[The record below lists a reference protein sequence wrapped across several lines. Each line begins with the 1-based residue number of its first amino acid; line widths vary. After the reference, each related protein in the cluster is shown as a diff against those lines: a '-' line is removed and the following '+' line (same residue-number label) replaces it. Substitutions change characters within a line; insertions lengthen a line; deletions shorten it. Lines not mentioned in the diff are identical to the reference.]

1 MQTSL
6 LQKILIL
13 RLCPDLPI
21 QQKPGYTEFCEICIF
36 HVVQLCC
43 KRTFK
48 NNKLI
53 KMEYNVMQKEIGVRF
68 FNDRNF
74 Y

>member
-43 KRTFK
+43 KHTFK

-53 KMEYNVMQKEIGVRF
+53 KTEYNVMQK
-68 FNDRNF
+68 RNRCKIF
-74 Y
+74 Q